1 MDVAVECLLPQKG
14 NQVKFVG
21 YLSLLLSLS
30 LSLSG
35 LRVCGDGDGDTDGNG
50 VVWREVN
57 CRGVVQVERY
67 FLRAEDPLFALTS
80 SFS

>member
-14 NQVKFVG
+14 NQVNFVS

-30 LSLSG
+30 MSLEG
-35 LRVCGDGDGDTDGNG
+35 LRVCGDGDGETDGNG
-50 VVWREVN
+50 VVWMEGS
-57 CRGVVQVERY
+57 CRGVASRA
-67 FLRAEDPLFALTS
+67 FLRTEDPLCALTS